1 MKIFNYKTHLR
12 VFATF
17 ALLFAVFGNLPIAN
31 ADPVSYQVNFYSNG
45 GLFIDNTNIQTAM
58 YVPPGT
64 NALAIAP
71 SNPYWAGH
79 AFLGWAVGSSS
90 TTVVSSYAVNSNTNL
105 YAQWG
110 TAFDINFYSNGGIF
124 IDNTTIQTAHDV
136 PTGTD
141 AFFRPPSDPIRD
153 GYRFIGWAIGAGS
166 TTVVNR
172 YVVTTTTDIYAQ
184 WTAAFTLNFYSNGGE
199 FVDHTT
205 VQSAF
210 FVPPG
215 TNALSIAPSD
225 PVRAGNIFLGWG
237 VGSTSTTV
245 VGSYAVNSN
254 TDMYALWESASTV
267 NFYSN
272 GGIFSDNT
280 TIQTALLTAA
290 QVRSGID
297 ALVIRP
303 GDPTRAGYKF
313 IGWAIGLG
321 NQSIVTSYRVPGDT
335 DIYAQWSLNAISFP
349 SIAAKTYGDVFS
361 INPTATSGLPVAVF
375 SDDTSVCTVS
385 GLTVTATGVGIC
397 TLTATQS
404 GDANFDPAASQTQSF
419 SVRKKSITVTTS
431 SVSAIVGSTPSSP
444 TFSVDGLVSAF
455 GDSISGLNYIY
466 SGAGTTYYP
475 QSASVPTAIGR
486 YQISATSFVFSTGAL
501 ANYSVN
507 VNPGILTLSGVST
520 NNLSSISLKS
530 SSIGSN
536 AELLSGFNNSTTN
549 YSIFV
554 GADTGALIGTI
565 TRPSGS
571 LLSVQVRINDSGART
586 LSFSNNVANTGSLP
600 LPLAVNTIVMTS
612 RSTDLTIRN
621 FIITVYRDTPTL
633 PTGGTT
639 SSPTPTATPVA
650 ANQAVSAIKF
660 LVNST
665 GGSSEVNISPAFN
678 RSTYSYTASFLV
690 SQSATQLQ
698 TQLSGSGATVRFKLN
713 DAPFIV
719 VPSTGLSNFVALNKG
734 VNTGILRITSTAG
747 SSQDYTFTLTRAS
760 S

>member
-1 MKIFNYKTHLR
+1 
-12 VFATF
+12 
-17 ALLFAVFGNLPIAN
+17 
-31 ADPVSYQVNFYSNG
+31 
-45 GLFIDNTNIQTAM
+45 
-58 YVPPGT
+58 
-64 NALAIAP
+64 
-71 SNPYWAGH
+71 
-79 AFLGWAVGSSS
+79 
-90 TTVVSSYAVNSNTNL
+90 
-105 YAQWG
+105 
-110 TAFDINFYSNGGIF
+110 
-124 IDNTTIQTAHDV
+124 
-136 PTGTD
+136 
-141 AFFRPPSDPIRD
+141 
-153 GYRFIGWAIGAGS
+153 
-166 TTVVNR
+166 
-172 YVVTTTTDIYAQ
+172 
-184 WTAAFTLNFYSNGGE
+184 
-199 FVDHTT
+199 
-205 VQSAF
+205 
-210 FVPPG
+210 
-215 TNALSIAPSD
+215 
-225 PVRAGNIFLGWG
+225 
-237 VGSTSTTV
+237 
-245 VGSYAVNSN
+245 
-254 TDMYALWESASTV
+254 
-267 NFYSN
+267 
-272 GGIFSDNT
+272 
-280 TIQTALLTAA
+280 
-290 QVRSGID
+290 
-297 ALVIRP
+297 
-303 GDPTRAGYKF
+303 
-313 IGWAIGLG
+313 
-321 NQSIVTSYRVPGDT
+321 
-335 DIYAQWSLNAISFP
+335 
-349 SIAAKTYGDVFS
+349 
-361 INPTATSGLPVAVF
+361 
-375 SDDTSVCTVS
+375 
-385 GLTVTATGVGIC
+385 VTATGVGIC

-431 SVSAIVGSTPSSP
+431 SVSVIVGSTPSSP

-455 GDSISGLNYIY
+455 GDSISGLTYIY

-475 QSASVPTAIGR
+475 QSASVPTAAGR

-520 NNLSSISLKS
+520 NNLSAISLKS

-536 AELLSGFNNSTTN
+536 AELLSGFNNSTTT

-600 LPLAVNTIVMTS
+600 LPLAVNTIVLTS

-660 LVNST
+660 LVNAT

-698 TQLSGSGATVRFKLN
+698 TELSGAGATARFKLN

-719 VPSTGLSNFVALNKG
+719 IPSTGLSNFVALNKG
-734 VNTGILRITSTAG
+734 VNTGILRITSTDG